1 MCVHLDI
8 ISQTPGK
15 EISMPRITNCYP
27 KTSSSTE
34 PFIQS

>member
-1 MCVHLDI
+1 MCVYMD
-8 ISQTPGK
+8 TGK
-15 EISMPRITNCYP
+15 EISMRHITNCYP